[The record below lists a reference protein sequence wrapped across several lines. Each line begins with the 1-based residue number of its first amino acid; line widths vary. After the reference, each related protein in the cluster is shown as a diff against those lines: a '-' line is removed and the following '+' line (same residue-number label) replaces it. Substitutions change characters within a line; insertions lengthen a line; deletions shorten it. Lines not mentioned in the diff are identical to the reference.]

1 MWQATV
7 TEVIFAQ
14 KRGEKYSMQNV
25 KIKSSVPPKMN
36 FERSPLPSKKRSMG
50 ERLTE
55 KCKQER
61 CAPER
66 GKGKMKRER

>member
-1 MWQATV
+1 MLKKEERNTV
-7 TEVIFAQ
+7 C
-14 KRGEKYSMQNV
+14 KML

-66 GKGKMKRER
+66 GKGKMKRDR